1 MNRYE
6 ASVLNKITE
15 RHGPFWTILAI
26 LSMRRLWLTGAGAGA
41 SALIFAATKLLH

>member
-15 RHGPFWTILAI
+15 RHGPGWTIAALLI
-26 LSMRRLWLTGAGAGA
+26 IHRWWLGGAGV
-41 SALIFAATKLLH
+41 ATVAISKWLNITS